1 MIDEVLVMLK
11 EKLNNYF
18 KLKVSSPEDKVA
30 FLDGSKMD
38 PISFPINNV
47 VPVLINVEEE
57 KTLRPPNRYEGV
69 LQNGIRT
76 NILPSISINLSVL
89 FVCKFSDYEQS
100 LKFLSLVIKFFQRNQ
115 VFNQQNSPSLN
126 PEIEKLKVELMTV
139 SASQKNEIWS
149 SLRTTYLP
157 SVLYK
162 ISLLVFHDEES
173 LEVIGDTQ
181 EIQTKLSIME
191 S

>member
-1 MIDEVLVMLK
+1 MLK

-18 KLKVSSPEDKVA
+18 KLKVNSPEDKVA

-47 VPVLINVEEE
+47 VPVLINIEEE
-57 KTLRPPNRYEGV
+57 RTLRPPNRFEGV

-76 NILPSISINLSVL
+76 NILPQISVNLSVL

-100 LKFLSLVIKFFQRNQ
+100 LKFLSLIIKFFQRNQ
-115 VFNQQNSPSLN
+115 VFNQQSSPSLN
-126 PEIEKLKVELMTV
+126 PAIEKLKVELVTLSV
-139 SASQKNEIWS
+139 SQKNEIWS

-162 ISLLVFHDEES
+162 ISLLVFQDDES
-173 LEVIGDTQ
+173 FEVVGETT
-181 EIQTKLSIME
+181 EVETNVSIME